1 MAIKDGSINDL
12 IKAFKEQRQGEVES
26 EKEQVSRLSEIAEK
40 IKDQTTT
47 IDLQTQ
53 NDNETQKKLRSLQ
66 MTTQAGDPLIQ
77 QLGEDFKISQ
87 KSLEDAMTSGNQEA
101 IELARQQ
108 VEAAQDAI
116 QSEEDKRES
125 IAKQEEANSTLT
137 KIADGVSNFGGKA
150 AATAGFLAGI
160 AGLATL
166 FFSPE
171 TFAEIVNT
179 AINVVKDIVSVIE
192 DFVTGD
198 FESMNATI
206 SENFGTFGTILA
218 VGIIAAL
225 PKLLRVFRTLKTGF
239 TTFRVFMTS
248 EFVANMMANLKSMM
262 KSVGA
267 KFMKVFR
274 GLTTMFTT
282 FGTFMKT
289 SLVTPLIS
297 NLKSMMTSVGSAMM
311 GMVTKLVDL
320 FKTFGLFMRTTFV
333 PTLMSNL
340 KSMMA
345 AVGGA
350 FMKLFKG
357 LVTAFQVFRVFMMG
371 SFIPSMLAGLTAI
384 GAAMVPVLAAMAPIL
399 LPILAI
405 GAVFGV
411 IAYALTKIRDAMG
424 FTSVFDV
431 IMYGLSFIQDGFAH
445 LGNVFIRIAKKIA
458 GLGARLL
465 EFLGV
470 DVPDWVYKARD
481 MELMRTDNAARK
493 KAELQAKAEEERI
506 TKAEEERKQQELNIA
521 GPGSEMIEL
530 STDNALANITPSKET
545 QVNTQQNVTHSRQE
559 TNKVTI
565 LQSNDTFANQMARSY
580 AR

>member
-12 IKAFKEQRQGEVES
+12 IQAFKEQRQGEKES
-26 EKEQVSRLSEIAEK
+26 GKEQVSRLSEIAAK

-77 QLGEDFKISQ
+77 QLGEDFKLSQ
-87 KSLEDAMTSGNQEA
+87 KSLQDAMASGDQEA

-116 QSEEDKRES
+116 QSEEDKREAL
-125 IAKQEEANSTLT
+125 AKQDEANSTLT
-137 KIADGVSNFGGKA
+137 KIADGVSDFGGKA
-150 AATAGFLAGI
+150 AKTAGFLAGI

-179 AINVVKDIVSVIE
+179 AINVVKDIVSVIQ

-198 FESMNATI
+198 FESMRATI
-206 SENFGTFGTILA
+206 SKNFGTFAAIIG

-225 PKLLRVFRTLKTGF
+225 PKLLRVIRTLKTAF
-239 TTFRVFMTS
+239 TTFRVFMAS
-248 EFVANMMANLKSMM
+248 EFVANMMANLRSMM

-297 NLKSMMTSVGSAMM
+297 NLKSMMASVGSAMM
-311 GMVTKLVDL
+311 GMVTKLVDM
-320 FKTFGLFMRTTFV
+320 FKAFGFFIRTTFV
-333 PTLMSNL
+333 PTLIGNL

-371 SFIPSMLAGLTAI
+371 SFIPSMLASLTAI

-405 GAVFGV
+405 AAVFAGLYFGLQA
-411 IAYALTKIRDAMG
+411 IKDAMG
-424 FTSVFDV
+424 FTSILDV
-431 IMYGLSFIQDGFAH
+431 IMLGVAHLKDAFGHVVNAIGSIVNFIFGIVEGIASFIGF
-445 LGNVFIRIAKKIA
+445 
-458 GLGARLL
+458 
-465 EFLGV
+465 
-470 DVPDWVYKARD
+470 DV
-481 MELMRTDNAARK
+481 ELPKVPKMSTDNAEKK
-493 KAELQAKAEEERI
+493 KAELDIKAEEERI
-506 TKAEEERKQQELNIA
+506 RKAEEDRKQQELNMA
-521 GPGSEMIEL
+521 GPGTEMIEL
-530 STDNALANITPSKET
+530 STDNALANITPPKET
-545 QVNTQQNVTHSRQE
+545 KVITQQNVNQSRNE
-559 TNKVTI
+559 SNRVTV
-565 LQSNDTFANQMARSY
+565 LSSRDTIAQQMARSY